1 MLLAEPR
8 RLQFGQSSEKQRRGI
23 VQLEPAI
30 EEIAA
35 SEATALPT
43 APEPLPVS
51 FETHV
56 RAGQEHQLFFRRSPD
71 ELTFEEVPFSAL
83 RRLAASRS
91 SG

>member
-1 MLLAEPR
+1 MQLAELR

-35 SEATALPT
+35 SDATASPT

-51 FETHV
+51 LQTYV
-56 RAGQEHQLFFRRSPD
+56 RAGQERQLFFRRLPD
-71 ELTFEEVPFSAL
+71 ELTFEEVPFSVL